1 MKKSLTK
8 ILASCAVVASLTAV
22 MAVSASAATTYDK
35 DTATITTDLVSAT
48 DAGKQATVLVYKAD
62 SVDAEATAE
71 TIKFIDQ
78 QENAA
83 GLWATI
89 KATLDDGKYVIKM
102 GGENKEDGTAVEV
115 VSDTFTVGA
124 AAGETVL
131 KGDVNGKDGV
141 TAADSLITLRY
152 TVNNDA
158 AKAVINTPKQ
168 EFIADVNDK
177 DGVTAADAL
186 IILRA
191 TVNNE
196 SAKSYIKE
204 VEYVPAN

>member
-8 ILASCAVVASLTAV
+8 ILASCAVAASLTAV
-22 MAVSASAATTYDK
+22 MAVSASAATSYSDGK
-35 DTATITTDLVSAT
+35 ITTDLASGTEV
-48 DAGKQATVLVYKAD
+48 GKQATVLVYKAD

-78 QENAA
+78 QANAA
-83 GLWATI
+83 GLWSEIA
-89 KATLDDGKYVIKM
+89 ATLEDGKYVIKM

-115 VSDTFTVGA
+115 VADTFTVGA

-131 KGDVNGKDGV
+131 KGDVNDKDGV
-141 TAADSLITLRY
+141 TAADALITLRF
-152 TVNNDA
+152 TVGNET
-158 AKAVINTPKQ
+158 AKGIINTPKK

-186 IILRA
+186 IILRSTA
-191 TVNNE
+191 GNE
-196 SAKSYIKE
+196 AAKAFIKE